1 MSSVMWNGTLSER
14 LDLMAAV
21 QHNCGC
27 TFDGTT
33 ASLSACS
40 SHAILR
46 EQRALDGMLW
56 IRHLVPRLRA
66 EEGISDHP
74 GTRCVRPFEPK
85 VVKRRATT

>member
-1 MSSVMWNGTLSER
+1 VVSVMWNGTLSEQ
-14 LDLMAAV
+14 LDLIAAI

-27 TFDGTT
+27 SFDGTT

-56 IRHLVPRLRA
+56 IRHVVARLRA
-66 EEGISDHP
+66 EEGISDYP
-74 GTRCVRPFEPK
+74 GIRCVRPFDPK
-85 VVKRRATT
+85 VVNRHAAT

>member
-1 MSSVMWNGTLSER
+1 VGSVVWNGTLIEQ

-21 QHNCGC
+21 VHNCGC
-27 TFDGTT
+27 NFDGTT

-46 EQRALDGMLW
+46 DQRALDGMLW

-66 EEGISDHP
+66 EEGIGDQQ
-74 GTRCVRPFEPK
+74 GTPCVR
-85 VVKRRATT
+85 RCSS

>member
-1 MSSVMWNGTLSER
+1 VSSVVWNGTLSEQ

-27 TFDGTT
+27 SCDGTT

-40 SHAILR
+40 SHTMLG

-56 IRHLVPRLRA
+56 IRHLVDRLRA
-66 EEGISDHP
+66 EEGISDCP
-74 GTRCVRPFEPK
+74 GTRCVQPVDLK
-85 VVKRRATT
+85 VVKRHAAT